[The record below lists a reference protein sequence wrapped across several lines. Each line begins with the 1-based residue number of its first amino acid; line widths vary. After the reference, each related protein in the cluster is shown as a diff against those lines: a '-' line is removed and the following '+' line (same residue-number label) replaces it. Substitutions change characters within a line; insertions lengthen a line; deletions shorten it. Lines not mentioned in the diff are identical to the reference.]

1 MDHSE
6 LKVAVVTGASQ
17 GIGAA
22 LVKAYRERNYQ
33 VVAAARSIELSDD
46 PAILPSLATLPSA
59 ELLSVLFLK
68 VWRGSDASTARQQ
81 CRNLHRQALPA
92 IH

>member
-22 LVKAYRERNYQ
+22 LVTAYRERNYQ
-33 VVAAARSIELSDD
+33 VVAAARSIEPSDD
-46 PAILPSLATLPSA
+46 RPS
-59 ELLSVLFLK
+59 
-68 VWRGSDASTARQQ
+68 
-81 CRNLHRQALPA
+81 
-92 IH
+92 